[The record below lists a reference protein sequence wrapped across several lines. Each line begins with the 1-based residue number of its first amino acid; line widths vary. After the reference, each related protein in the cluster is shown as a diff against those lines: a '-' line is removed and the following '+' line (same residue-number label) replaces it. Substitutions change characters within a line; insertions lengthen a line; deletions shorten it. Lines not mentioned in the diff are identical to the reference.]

1 MYHIAIVEDEQ
12 FFSTQLQNYL
22 KQYQEENDVE
32 FNNNSISW
40 CYVYILLN
48 EGLIEILNDET
59 TYNIIIAREKK
70 FSKLEE
76 ILC

>member
-1 MYHIAIVEDEQ
+1 MMWNLTIIQ
-12 FFSTQLQNYL
+12 FRG
-22 KQYQEENDVE
+22 VM
-32 FNNNSISW
+32 
-40 CYVYILLN
+40 YILLN

-59 TYNIIIAREKK
+59 TYNIIVAREKK